1 MNYKEIIK
9 KQSFIITASVIVMAI
24 ILLGTSYALFANRDN
39 SDTQVVSSGTLI
51 VSYSGTTITTVGGS
65 DSTEIEPIAESTVD
79 TQDPYIIK
87 VKNNGTLAMKYNIVI
102 YTTSSNTLPHSYYA
116 IKYKDNGEY
125 TSKQSLTALT
135 KVDNTITNMNEIK
148 YKLNTEPLI
157 INPGV
162 ERTHEIK
169 LWIDEDTAD
178 DAMDDKVAN
187 IKIMVE
193 GEATD
198 PVETHETLAQ
208 YITNLAQTDDTI
220 VDDETVD
227 HNLRYIGAN
236 PNNYVSFNNELWRI
250 IGVMNNIENS
260 TGQTQSL
267 VKIRR
272 AESLGN
278 YSWDSSA
285 SSVNNGYGVNEWSQ
299 ADLMQELNND
309 YLGNVTIGTDGKWYS
324 GENNAKANTMP
335 TSTISNVAQN
345 QIESVK
351 WNLGSPNNNNGTYV
365 AYDSEDLKAPY
376 VYTHERA
383 NTNGKI
389 CTSGTYCNDTV
400 TRTSSWTGKVG
411 LFYPSDYLY
420 ATSGGNATNRAA
432 CLNTKQYYWNDTSV
446 SDCKNNDWLY
456 NSSMNQL
463 TLSSYAY
470 SSRANDVFGVGAS
483 GRVYNGFARDAGEV
497 RPVVFLKSTISI
509 TGGEGTSSNPYTI
522 E

>member
-198 PVETHETLAQ
+198 PVETQETLAQ
-208 YITNLAQTDDTI
+208 YITNLAQTDDSI
-220 VDDETVD
+220 VDDETED
-227 HNLRYIGAN
+227 HNIRYIGAN

-260 TGQTQSL
+260 SGQVQSL
-267 VKIRR
+267 VKIIR

-285 SSVNNGYGVNEWSQ
+285 SGVNGGHGVNEWSQ

-309 YLGNVTIGTDGKWYS
+309 YLGNVTIGTDGNWYS
-324 GENNAKANTMP
+324 GYNNAKANTKP
-335 TSTISNVAQN
+335 TSTISSEEQN
-345 QIESVK
+345 KIESVK
-351 WNLGSPNNNNGTYV
+351 WNLGSPSNNAGS
-365 AYDSEDLKAPY
+365 YDSNWTSISASTAYIRERSN
-376 VYTHERA
+376 YT
-383 NTNGKI
+383 GKV

-400 TRTSSWTGKVG
+400 TRTSSWTGKIG

-420 ATSGGNATNRAA
+420 ATSGGNATNRQT
-432 CLNTKQYYWNDTSV
+432 CLGLGMYTDWSNSSYAN
-446 SDCKNNDWLY
+446 CKDNDWLKPASGY
-456 NSSMNQL
+456 TWSLSPRAS
-463 TLSSYAY
+463 SSYAAHVFLVISTGNVNDY
-470 SSRANDVFGVGAS
+470 DANGAR
-483 GRVYNGFARDAGEV
+483 GV
-497 RPVVFLKSTISI
+497 RPVVFLKSSISI
-509 TGGEGTSSNPYTI
+509 TGGDGSSTNPYI
-522 E
+522 I

>member
-125 TSKQSLTALT
+125 TSKQSLTALP

-169 LWIDEDTAD
+169 LWVDEDTAD
-178 DAMDDKVAN
+178 DTMDDKVAN

-198 PVETHETLAQ
+198 PVEVQPTIAE
-208 YITNLAQTDDTI
+208 YITNLAQTDDSI

-250 IGVMNNIENS
+250 IGVMNNIETS
-260 TGQTQSL
+260 RGRTQSL
-267 VKIRR
+267 VKIIR
-272 AESLGN
+272 AETLGN

-285 SSVNNGYGVNEWSQ
+285 SGVNNGYGVNEWSQ
-299 ADLMQELNND
+299 ADLMQELNQD
-309 YLGNVTIGTDGKWYS
+309 YLGNVVVGTDGKWYNS
-324 GENNAKANTMP
+324 NNNSKTADKPST
-335 TSTISNVAQN
+335 TISSEEQN
-345 QIESVK
+345 KIESVVWK
-351 WNLGSPNNNNGTYV
+351 LGSPSNNAGE
-365 AYDSEDLKAPY
+365 YDSNWESDLTASTS
-376 VYTHERA
+376 YTKERL
-383 NTNGKI
+383 NTNGKV
-389 CTSGTYCNDTV
+389 CSSSSSCNDTV
-400 TRTSSWTGKVG
+400 PRTSSWTGKVA
-411 LFYPSDYLY
+411 LVYPSDYGF
-420 ATSGGNATNRAA
+420 ATLGGQTYNRQK
-432 CLNTKQYYWNDTSV
+432 CLSISMRSWYTYN
-446 SDCKNNDWLY
+446 DCKNNDWLLDI
-456 NSSMNQL
+456 NTNQWTL
-463 TLSSYAY
+463 TPFAISSYAY
-470 SSRANDVFGVGAS
+470 GALTISNSGIISYGYLYSSIII
-483 GRVYNGFARDAGEV
+483 
-497 RPVVFLKSTISI
+497 RPVVFLKSNVII
-509 TGGEGTSSNPYTI
+509 TAGEGTTTNPYTI
-522 E
+522 G